1 MPAFSEQSARG
12 AHVLVTGATG
22 YVAGWLVKR
31 LLDTGAVV
39 HATVRD
45 PSDEQKIAHLKAMA
59 ESTTGK
65 LIFFKANLLEDGSFD
80 EAMRDCSIVFHTAS
94 PFLAAGKIVDPQR
107 DLVDP
112 ALKGTTTVLDSVNR
126 TASVTRVVLTSS
138 VAAMSGGPADIEKAP
153 GGVLTE
159 ASWNTVSTL
168 DMGPYLYSKTVAERR
183 AWEMAE
189 AQERWSLVVINP
201 GLVLGP
207 GASATQT
214 SASFDFIRNLS
225 DGTFRAGAPPMMLGM
240 VDVQD
245 VAEAHFR
252 AAFDPDASG
261 RHIISQ
267 DVYAMDDLA
276 EILKSQAGPGWSFP
290 ETRTIPADAPL
301 PRWDNSKSRHALGL
315 NYAPIEPAAIAMFQQ
330 LTESGQLA
338 RPQ

>member
-1 MPAFSEQSARG
+1 MPAFSERSARG

-31 LLDTGAVV
+31 LLEAGAVV

-59 ESTTGK
+59 EEAAGT
-65 LIFFKANLLEDGSFD
+65 LIFFKANLLENRSFD
-80 EAMRDCSIVFHTAS
+80 EAMRGCSIVFHTAS
-94 PFLAAGKIVDPQR
+94 PFLSAGKVTDPQR

-126 TASVTRVVLTSS
+126 TASVARVVLTSS
-138 VAAMSGGPADIEKAP
+138 VAAMSGGPADMEKAP

-168 DMGPYLYSKTVAERR
+168 EEGPYLYSKTVAERK

-189 AQERWSLVVINP
+189 AQNRWTLVVINP
-201 GLVLGP
+201 GLVLGAA
-207 GASATQT
+207 ASATQT

-225 DGTFRAGAPPMMLGM
+225 DGTFRDGAPPMMLGM

-267 DVYAMDDLA
+267 SVYALDDLA
-276 EILKSQAGPGWSFP
+276 DILKSEAGPGWSFP
-290 ETRTIPADAPL
+290 ETRTIPADAPR
-301 PRWDNSKSRHALGL
+301 PKWDNGKSRQALGL
-315 NYAPIEPAAIAMFQQ
+315 KYAPIEPATVAMFQQ
-330 LTESGQLA
+330 LTGTGQLA
-338 RPQ
+338 RPR